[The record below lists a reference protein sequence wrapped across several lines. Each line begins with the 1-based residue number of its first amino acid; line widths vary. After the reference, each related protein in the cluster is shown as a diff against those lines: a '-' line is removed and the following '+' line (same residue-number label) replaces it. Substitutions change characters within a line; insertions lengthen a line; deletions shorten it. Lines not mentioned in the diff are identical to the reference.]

1 MNIQYIN
8 YKSNTYPTA
17 LREIH
22 SPPKGL
28 YLVGKLPD
36 KPCLAVVGTRL
47 PTEYGRKT
55 TYKLCYELARA
66 GFCLVSG
73 LAMGIDAVVH
83 TAALDANGSTLAVL
97 GSGPEKAYPR
107 SNQSLY
113 ERIIRENG
121 GVISEYPAGTTPFKS
136 HFPARNRIISGL
148 SLGVVV
154 TEADASS
161 GSLITANF
169 ALQQNRI
176 VMAVP
181 GNITSFK
188 SAGPNNLIKNGAI
201 LVSDSHDI
209 LANLGL
215 ESTAM
220 VTHKPKADSKQEAEI
235 IELLSNEG
243 LSTAQLI
250 EKTGMDAVNMA
261 STISL
266 MEITG
271 KVRNIGAGLWVLT

>member
-1 MNIQYIN
+1 
-8 YKSNTYPTA
+8 
-17 LREIH
+17 
-22 SPPKGL
+22 
-28 YLVGKLPD
+28 
-36 KPCLAVVGTRL
+36 
-47 PTEYGRKT
+47 
-55 TYKLCYELARA
+55 
-66 GFCLVSG
+66 
-73 LAMGIDAVVH
+73 
-83 TAALDANGSTLAVL
+83 
-97 GSGPEKAYPR
+97 
-107 SNQSLY
+107 
-113 ERIIRENG
+113 
-121 GVISEYPAGTTPFKS
+121 
-136 HFPARNRIISGL
+136 
-148 SLGVVV
+148 
-154 TEADASS
+154 
-161 GSLITANF
+161 
-169 ALQQNRI
+169 
-176 VMAVP
+176 MAVP

-220 VTHKPKADSKQEAEI
+220 VTQKPKADSKQEAEI